1 MMEEKKINREFRIRV
16 KIIQLSRY
24 NFKEPSDR
32 NSKDKEI

>member
-1 MMEEKKINREFRIRV
+1 MEEKKINREFPIRV
-16 KIIQLSRY
+16 KIIQQNLY

>member
-1 MMEEKKINREFRIRV
+1 MEEKKINRESSIRI
-16 KIIQLSRY
+16 KTIKQSRY